1 LLARLLILF
10 TVVPL
15 VELALLLWIGSLT
28 GWRLT
33 LLLVLLTGIVGAGL
47 ARHQGI
53 RCWLRVQQQLRAGQ
67 LPADP
72 LVDGLMILV
81 AGALLVTPGVLTDLF
96 GFGLLLPPFRRI
108 LKRWLSRRFADRI
121 VVSPPRHTWP
131 PPDDRDRHDEIIDS
145 RVIDVP
151 PEEEEEDS

>member
-1 LLARLLILF
+1 MLARLLLLF

-28 GWRLT
+28 GLRFT
-33 LLLVLLTGIVGAGL
+33 LLLVLLTGIIGAGL
-47 ARHQGI
+47 ARHQGL
-53 RCWLRVQQQLRAGQ
+53 RCWLRVQQQLSAGQ

-121 VVSPPRHTWP
+121 VVSSTQRGWP
-131 PPDDRDRHDEIIDS
+131 PANDHNRHDEIIDS